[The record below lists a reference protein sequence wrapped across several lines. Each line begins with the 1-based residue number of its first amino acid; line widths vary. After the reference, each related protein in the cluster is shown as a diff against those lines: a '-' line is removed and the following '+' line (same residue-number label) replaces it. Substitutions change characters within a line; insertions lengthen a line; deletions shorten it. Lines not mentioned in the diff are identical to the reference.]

1 MKYQNLS
8 RTTRKIH
15 GVTLRPQEIQ
25 EIPGVVNDKD
35 LIRITEKIQYSKPV
49 VKTSQNTKG
58 ESKKQESKPPVDNN
72 KIQEVKEENG

>member
-15 GVTLRPQEIQ
+15 GVTLRPQEIK
-25 EIPGVVNDKD
+25 EISGVVNDKD
-35 LIRITEKIQYSKPV
+35 LIRITEKQQYSKLV
-49 VKTSQNTKG
+49 VKTSQNHKE

-72 KIQEVKEENG
+72 KNQEVKEENG

>member
-35 LIRITEKIQYSKPV
+35 LIRITENRQYSEPV
-49 VKTSQNTKG
+49 VKTSQNPTG
-58 ESKKQESKPPVDNN
+58 ESKKQESKPPVHNN
-72 KIQEVKEENG
+72 KNQEVKEENG